1 MFELFGIDIE
11 FIVLMLLDLWVSIW
25 YLLEVEGGG
34 VWMEGWD

>member
-11 FIVLMLLDLWVSIW
+11 FIVLMLLDLWVSFW
-25 YLLEVEGGG
+25 YLLGVESGG